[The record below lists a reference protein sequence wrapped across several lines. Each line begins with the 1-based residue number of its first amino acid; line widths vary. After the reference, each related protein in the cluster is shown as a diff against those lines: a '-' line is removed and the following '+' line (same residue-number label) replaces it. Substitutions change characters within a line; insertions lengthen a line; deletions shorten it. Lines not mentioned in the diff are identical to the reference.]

1 MSLNPV
7 FLAAVVLVAAE
18 PARPDRRFDAKA
30 VEFFE
35 KKVRPVLVR
44 QLLQLPLRQHQCQGR
59 TARRRPQRPA
69 PGGQQRAGRRPRR
82 SRRRAC

>member
-35 KKVRPVLVR
+35 KKVRPVLVSN
-44 QLLQLPLRQHQCQGR
+44 CY
-59 TARRRPQRPA
+59 RRRPWRRPA
-69 PGGQQRAGRRPRR
+69 PSSSRWRQSRGGRTRPRR
-82 SRRRAC
+82 PTEAGSPGRR

>member
-35 KKVRPVLVR
+35 KKVRPVLVSNCYTCHSASTNAKGG
-44 QLLQLPLRQHQCQGR
+44 LRVDDRNGLIMGGNGGWPSCPDIPR
-59 TARRRPQRPA
+59 TA
-69 PGGQQRAGRRPRR
+69 
-82 SRRRAC
+82 S

>member
-35 KKVRPVLVR
+35 KKVRPVLVSNSY
-44 QLLQLPLRQHQCQGR
+44 
-59 TARRRPQRPA
+59 RRRPWRRPA
-69 PGGQQRAGRRPRR
+69 PSSGRCATIPRGAYPAPTADRSARSPGRR
-82 SRRRAC
+82 